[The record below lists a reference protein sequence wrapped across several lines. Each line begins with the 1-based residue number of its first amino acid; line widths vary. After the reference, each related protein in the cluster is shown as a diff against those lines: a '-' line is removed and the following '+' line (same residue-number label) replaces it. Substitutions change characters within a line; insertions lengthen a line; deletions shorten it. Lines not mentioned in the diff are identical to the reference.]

1 MRTHPLEIVHMLHCP
16 FETRTSPHATAVQR
30 RTLEWMRDFGLIRE
44 CDGAGPLSQVGLLC
58 ATTYPLADARGLQL
72 ASDFST
78 IFFLIDDLSEG
89 QENTPATLAKRNQQA
104 LSALAGECPDSDRAA
119 INRALFELGTRLREQ
134 STPDWMRRFT
144 DHVRAWLASHVWEC
158 RNRLLGR
165 TPPIEEYVDMRQF
178 SIGMYFEFA
187 LSELTDGYGLS
198 NELRT
203 QPAVSLLARS
213 ANQQIAWANDI
224 LTVDKEVRQGD
235 VHNLVLSIRQE
246 HRLSLNEAIKEA
258 IIMHNRA
265 VESFL
270 NSAAYLLTSGTDVAG
285 LAKYIQALQHWM
297 GGHLRWGFESKR
309 YARVLHTQPTAIDAV
324 A

>member
-1 MRTHPLEIVHMLHCP
+1 
-16 FETRTSPHATAVQR
+16 
-30 RTLEWMRDFGLIRE
+30 
-44 CDGAGPLSQVGLLC
+44 
-58 ATTYPLADARGLQL
+58 
-72 ASDFST
+72 
-78 IFFLIDDLSEG
+78 
-89 QENTPATLAKRNQQA
+89 
-104 LSALAGECPDSDRAA
+104 
-119 INRALFELGTRLREQ
+119 
-134 STPDWMRRFT
+134 
-144 DHVRAWLASHVWEC
+144 
-158 RNRLLGR
+158 
-165 TPPIEEYVDMRQF
+165 MRQF

-309 YARVLHTQPTAIDAV
+309 YARALQVQQPTIDAV